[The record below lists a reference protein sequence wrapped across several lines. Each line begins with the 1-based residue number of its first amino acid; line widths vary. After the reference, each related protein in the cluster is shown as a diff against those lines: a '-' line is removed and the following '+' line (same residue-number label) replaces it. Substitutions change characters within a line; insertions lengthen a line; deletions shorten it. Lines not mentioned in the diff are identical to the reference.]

1 MTPLFMPREPN
12 PSEVQIAAVRGFNRF
27 YTGYIGV
34 LNRHLLKSK
43 FSVTEAR
50 LLYELASRDGAT
62 ATDIGRDLKLDAGYL
77 SRLLKKFAETG
88 LLKRVPSKS
97 DARQTALA
105 LTAAGRA
112 TFKPLNRDA
121 HDQVLEMLKQLSAGE
136 LQSLLRSMKTLQ
148 RLLSK
153 SAAPLVPY
161 IVRSLRPGD
170 IGWITHRQGLLYFQ
184 EYGWDETFEALVA
197 EIVGKFVKTYDRK
210 HEQCWV
216 AARGDE
222 VVGSVFLVRETEDV
236 AKLRLLYVEP
246 SARGLGIGR
255 RLVDECVEF
264 AKNKGYKTLALW
276 TNDVLVSA
284 RRIYHA
290 AGFKLVGEERHH
302 SFGKDLVGQNWAL
315 DLT

>member
-1 MTPLFMPREPN
+1 MPLFMQRQSN
-12 PSEVQIAAVRGFNRF
+12 PSKVQIAAVRRFNRF
-27 YTGYIGV
+27 YTGYMGV
-34 LNRHLLKSK
+34 LNQHLLKSK
-43 FSVTEAR
+43 FSLTEAR
-50 LLYELASRDGAT
+50 ILYELASRNRAT
-62 ATDIGRDLKLDAGYL
+62 ATEIGRDLKLDAGYL
-77 SRLLKKFAETG
+77 SRLLKKFAEIG
-88 LLKRVPSKS
+88 LLKRIPSES

-112 TFKPLNRDA
+112 TFKPLDRDA

-136 LQSLLRSMKTLQ
+136 LENILRSMKTLQ

-153 SAAPLVPY
+153 NTANLVPY

-184 EYGWDETFEALVA
+184 EYGWDKTFEALVA
-197 EIVGKFVKTYDRK
+197 EIVGHFVKDHDPK

-216 AARGDE
+216 ADRDDE
-222 VVGSVFLVRETEDV
+222 VVGSVFLVRETKDV

-264 AKNKGYKTLALW
+264 AKKKGYKTLTLW

-290 AGFKLVGEERHH
+290 AGFRLVGEERHH
-302 SFGKDLVGQNWAL
+302 SFGKHLVGQNWAL
-315 DLT
+315 NLT

>member
-1 MTPLFMPREPN
+1 MPRESN

-43 FSVTEAR
+43 FSLTEAR
-50 LLYELASRDGAT
+50 LLYELASRDRMT
-62 ATDIGRDLKLDAGYL
+62 ATEIGRDLKLDAGFL

-88 LLKRVPSKS
+88 LLKRIPCKS

-105 LTAAGRA
+105 LTTAGRA
-112 TFKPLNRDA
+112 TFRQLNRDA
-121 HDQVLEMLKQLSAGE
+121 HDEVLEMIRQLSAGDIE
-136 LQSLLRSMKTLQ
+136 SLLRSMKTLQ

-153 SAAPLVPY
+153 STATLIPY

-170 IGWITHRQGLLYFQ
+170 IGWITHRQGLLYFK

-197 EIVGKFVKTYDRK
+197 EIVGNFVKTYNPK
-210 HEQCWV
+210 HERCWV
-216 AARGDE
+216 ADRDDE
-222 VVGSVFLVRETEDV
+222 VVGSVFLVRETKDI

-264 AKNKGYKTLALW
+264 AKRKGYKTLTLW

-290 AGFKLVGEERHH
+290 AGFKLVKEELHH
-302 SFGKDLVGQNWAL
+302 SFGKNLVGQNWAL

>member
-1 MTPLFMPREPN
+1 MTPLFMPRESN

-88 LLKRVPSKS
+88 LLKRIPSKN

-105 LTAAGRA
+105 LTATGRA

-197 EIVGKFVKTYDRK
+197 EIVGNFVNTYDPK

-216 AARGDE
+216 ADRDDE
-222 VVGSVFLVRETEDV
+222 VVGSVFLVHETKDV

-264 AKNKGYKTLALW
+264 AKNKGYKTLTLW